1 MTTAS
6 APELPNGTYQI
17 YTPAPRSDFRAGIE
31 AAAKVCESG
40 VGDTLDNDA
49 CCQANAAAIRALLPT
64 VEGERKP
71 LSDCVICPKCTHQ
84 FPAIPVDVQTELSE
98 LRARPAESM
107 AVARFVEDEDCGHV
121 RLLAHTGPPMK
132 DGDLLY
138 TRPSPA
144 AAVSVPEGWR
154 LPPMPME
161 IMEWCW
167 HMDLHLTEHD
177 IQHAG
182 KALRAAWP
190 HVSKWLRKS
199 VGPGKSVGKPFATP
213 TAAQGDKP

>member
-1 MTTAS
+1 
-6 APELPNGTYQI
+6 
-17 YTPAPRSDFRAGIE
+17 
-31 AAAKVCESG
+31 
-40 VGDTLDNDA
+40 
-49 CCQANAAAIRALLPT
+49 
-64 VEGERKP
+64 

-98 LRARPAESM
+98 LRARPAE
-107 AVARFVEDEDCGHV
+107 
-121 RLLAHTGPPMK
+121 P
-132 DGDLLY
+132 
-138 TRPSPA
+138 